1 MKRITK
7 ISLLF
12 VLLACFILPSSAFAK
27 GLYDDKIVAGGT
39 FTLFS
44 DETLDGNL
52 LIFGGAV
59 ALETNSLVTGDVL
72 LMGGAISIDG
82 RVEGDIVGFGGVVR
96 LGETAEVEGD
106 LTAIGAAVH
115 RDPGAVVEGQVIK
128 GDEVPFNLPVPLP
141 IIPNVPDVPNVPV
154 VPGIPNFSNFSGFD
168 LGINPLWA
176 ALWFLFKTFLWAALA
191 VLVVMFLPKP
201 IKRTADALVAQP
213 VLSGGVGLLTVIVV
227 PVLLVIL
234 AITIIL
240 IPVSFVGALAL
251 VLAWFLGR
259 IAIGY
264 EVGRRL
270 SRMLN
275 KEWAPAFSAGVG
287 MFLLALVVDAT
298 GEIIPCIGWIFPA
311 IVAVIG
317 IGGLLL
323 TRFGTQTYPPG
334 SVPASDL
341 VEADALMTR
350 EDAPVL
356 PPNDMPPDLNEE

>member
-7 ISLLF
+7 ITLVF
-12 VLLACFILPSSAFAK
+12 VLLASIVLPTSALAK

-52 LIFGGAV
+52 LVFGGAV
-59 ALETNSLVTGDVL
+59 TLEPDSLVTGDVL
-72 LMGGAISIDG
+72 LMGGTISIDG
-82 RVEGDIVGFGGVVR
+82 RVEGDVAGFGGVVR

-128 GDEVPFNLPVPLP
+128 GDEVPFDLPIPLP
-141 IIPNVPDVPNVPV
+141 IVPNVPDVPNVPV
-154 VPGIPNFSNFSGFD
+154 VPGVPDFSNFTGFNF
-168 LGINPLWA
+168 GVNPLWA

-201 IKRTADALVAQP
+201 IQRTSEAIVAQP
-213 VLSGGVGLLTVIVV
+213 ILSGGVGLLTIIVV

-259 IAIGY
+259 ISVGY

-270 SRMLN
+270 SKMLN
-275 KEWAPAFSAGVG
+275 KDWAPAFSAGLG

-298 GEIIPCIGWIFPA
+298 GEIIPCIGWIFPVL
-311 IVAVIG
+311 VAVIG
-317 IGGLLL
+317 IGGWLL
-323 TRFGTQTYPPG
+323 TRFGTQAYPPETEPT
-334 SVPASDL
+334 SEIVESEASK
-341 VEADALMTR
+341 TG

-356 PPNDMPPDLNEE
+356 PPNDVAPD